1 MASLKLKFKIKIL
14 NDLSSLNILNLEDSS
29 FTSTK
34 SKTVKTNPKINVR
47 KGEPNL
53 HDYESLPGYEKESTL
68 LNFEEK
74 EDLLNFMKTINFSIL
89 SKIFSIIN
97 ENKFYLRLKTK
108 QGLEI
113 VRKLFEQILN
123 HKTKMMNNESEYIN
137 MEESLMLSDECELY
151 IFLQEFLFLSEL
163 DAMDLYDLFKYNEF
177 FAVTEQNFLMLI
189 LLLASYECGQLEDY
203 IQSFAQEIFNCL
215 SGNEKV
221 VSLSRLKEVG
231 RVLGFD
237 ENVLSKLCTEMN
249 LELNSLIDQEI
260 FKKFYTSLG
269 RVYDEHF
276 KSENYLQE
284 SGRNKK
290 SQDKAKTTG
299 CMNKACNIL

>member
-14 NDLSSLNILNLEDSS
+14 YDLSSLNITHLDDSS
-29 FTSTK
+29 FTLTK
-34 SKTVKTNPKINVR
+34 SKNSKSFSKLYQR

-53 HDYESLPGYEKESTL
+53 NDYEKLPGYEKESTL
-68 LNFEEK
+68 LNIEEK

-89 SKIFSIIN
+89 SKIFALVN
-97 ENKFYLRLKTK
+97 ENKFYFKLKTK

-113 VRKLFEQILN
+113 LKKIFEQILN
-123 HKTKMMNNESEYIN
+123 YKTKMLYNDSDYGT

-151 IFLQEFLFLSEL
+151 IFLQDYLFLTEF

-177 FAVTEQNFLMLI
+177 FAVTEQIFIMLI

-203 IQSFAQEIFNCL
+203 IQTFSEEIFNCL

-231 RVLGFD
+231 RILGFE
-237 ENVLSKLCTEMN
+237 ENVLSKLSTEMS

-276 KSENYLQE
+276 KSENYLLE
-284 SGRNKK
+284 SGRAKK
-290 SQDKAKTTG
+290 TQDKAKTTG